1 MMKNRKIALFLL
13 LNGFLFLYG
22 CATTHNIRPDETTPD
37 WVKRV
42 PRERGRLCAIGAS
55 EPTYFR
61 EDGKTYAAENARKEL
76 ARSLHVDIKSIM
88 VDITTE
94 RGGDIAEGSIIE
106 ASSWASEAVLKES
119 EITSYWYDEEGTASF
134 KKKGITY
141 ALACMP
147 LKNTV
152 QEISRKLNEDEGGSG
167 ILERLYNKIKQR

>member
-1 MMKNRKIALFLL
+1 MRLKVMVLL
-13 LNGFLFLYG
+13 PVTGCFLFLSG
-22 CATTHNIRPDETTPD
+22 CMAMHKPNEAVPD
-37 WVKRV
+37 WVQKV
-42 PRERGRLCAIGAS
+42 PREKDRLCAVGAS

-61 EDGKTYAAENARKEL
+61 EDSKKYAAENARSEL

-94 RGGDIAEGSIIE
+94 KGGDIAEGSIIE
-106 ASSWASEAVLKES
+106 ASTWASEAVLKES

-147 LKNTV
+147 LKNTA
-152 QEISRKLNEDEGGSG
+152 QEILQKLKDTGDAGT
-167 ILERLYNKIKQR
+167 ILERLYKKVGLR

>member
-1 MMKNRKIALFLL
+1 M
-13 LNGFLFLYG
+13 G
-22 CATTHNIRPDETTPD
+22 THNVRPDKVVPD
-37 WVKRV
+37 WVQKV
-42 PRERGRLCAIGAS
+42 PREKDRICAVGAS

-61 EDGKTYAAENARKEL
+61 EDAKKYAAENARSEL
-76 ARSLHVDIKSIM
+76 ARSLHVDINSIM

-119 EITSYWYDEEGTASF
+119 EISSYWYDEEGTASF

-147 LKNTV
+147 LKNTA
-152 QEISRKLNEDEGGSG
+152 QEISEKLKDTGDPGS
-167 ILERLYNKIKQR
+167 ILERLYKKVRLR